1 MSDINAKT
9 AMLFDAVRLPQE
21 AQAYFRADSDEF
33 GRAFRLMSA
42 T

>member
-1 MSDINAKT
+1 MFVSIKG
-9 AMLFDAVRLPQE
+9 LFGAILS
-21 AQAYFRADSDEF
+21 AAILLGADSDEF

>member
-1 MSDINAKT
+1 MAK
-9 AMLFDAVRLPQE
+9 ALLIYAGAAFAE
-21 AQAYFRADSDEF
+21 IGGCFAFCADSDEF